1 MAWRSLTRDDILTKL
16 SGGELESIESQF
28 DNSGTTLALVI
39 DQATARV
46 RGYICAHS
54 ANILGP
60 EGTLPERLIADTVAY
75 LVVELWSQTAGMLI
89 DMDETRKLSAER
101 AERLFRE
108 VAAGRYKIEDPV
120 EIGTDNKA
128 APLPS
133 LTSKKRHFTRAQQDG
148 I

>member
-1 MAWRSLTRDDILTKL
+1 MAWRKLTRSDVLTKL
-16 SGGELESIESQF
+16 SGGELESVESNL
-28 DNSGTTLALVI
+28 DNSGTTLALMI

-54 ANILGP
+54 GNTLGP

-128 APLPS
+128 TPLPS
-133 LTSKKRHFTRAQQDG
+133 LTSKKLHFTRAQQDG